1 MLRVNDSTHT
11 LISYFLLE
19 DSLKGKMVHIHK
31 IIQRKIEIKKPRE
44 NELRKIRHLQDLCGS
59 PDYKNEFAYNMTKL
73 YGKTRQYQRN

>member
-31 IIQRKIEIKKPRE
+31 ITRKDRNKKPRE
-44 NELRKIRHLQDLCGS
+44 NELTKIRHLQDLCDS

-73 YGKTRQYQRN
+73 YRKTRQYQRN